1 MRDWENSLVT
11 PILVKLCTAGEVRC
25 KCTAI
30 STVEVNTENERF
42 TVRYSI
48 CHQNNKCD
56 NFTLFVE
63 DGTNC
68 SKVRA
73 ARVAC
78 LYLFV
83 QPIKFLVFGVGVAV
97 DVVAN

>member
-1 MRDWENSLVT
+1 M
-11 PILVKLCTAGEVRC
+11 IKLVKLYTAGEVHC
-25 KCTAI
+25 NLTPI
-30 STVEVNTENERF
+30 SAVEINRENERF

-48 CHQNNKCD
+48 CHQNNKCH

-78 LYLFV
+78 LYFLV
-83 QPIKFLVFGVGVAV
+83 QPIKFLVCGVAVAV
-97 DVVAN
+97 DVDAK